1 LRWHI
6 LYTYHPGIAFFPSGT
21 NMDTFYE
28 LERNLAIK
36 LIIFLFLN
44 PDK

>member
-1 LRWHI
+1 
-6 LYTYHPGIAFFPSGT
+6 
-21 NMDTFYE
+21 MDTFYE

-44 PDK
+44 ADK

>member
-1 LRWHI
+1 M
-6 LYTYHPGIAFFPSGT
+6 LYVYHPGVAFFLSGT

-28 LERNLAIK
+28 LVRNLAIK

-44 PDK
+44 ADK